1 MTLTVVVGSSGS
13 GKTTLLEDVHKL
25 HKCCYIRQYHMLRPY
40 VKVESI
46 PNFDPTALPYWS
58 LYSEK
63 TFEDGKQNVSYSP
76 SVQIGGTMAGQ
87 FTKGLSGGQRKML
100 LFELV
105 KQRTAGSSDL
115 LLVLDEPFAGVTDD
129 FVPFIVMR
137 LNEMR
142 QKHNILLVTNDH
154 VQTLTEMAD
163 STVVVSAV
171 DRSKVCVDSK
181 GYDREL
187 FLHAVASGAEYEGG
201 VGSQDL
207 RFFAATELSPR
218 NPNIQGV
225 LGFTAFA
232 MVMFLL
238 TFWDSREGSEA
249 LLLVGLQIVAFF
261 AINPY
266 LIHLT
271 DWRNTMAEEAA
282 ALMHVSAQ
290 ANLALKAGIVLS
302 LMLLI
307 SSVSFGM
314 VQACTDTLR
323 SGRWFVFMLFD
334 SASLEL
340 PFICFGL
347 YSSLPLQVVQILAS
361 FPFLLMIFFSTTF
374 SPGAGVAG
382 VKSLRYLFSRF
393 YFWCALEA
401 HSKELVEDED
411 DIFLS
416 MEGCPP
422 EDDLL
427 TYAVLSGCLGAFLFL
442 MLQLLLKAVG
452 RSRQAKAEL
461 KHVRHAERASYF
473 ELQTKLYGADKADEY
488 RESTMAK
495 GKRLGSQGRNLDE
508 MDRSKGRTVQTGDA
522 PVPPV

>member
-1 MTLTVVVGSSGS
+1 M
-13 GKTTLLEDVHKL
+13 
-25 HKCCYIRQYHMLRPY
+25 
-40 VKVESI
+40 
-46 PNFDPTALPYWS
+46 
-58 LYSEK
+58 
-63 TFEDGKQNVSYSP
+63 
-76 SVQIGGTMAGQ
+76 
-87 FTKGLSGGQRKML
+87 
-100 LFELV
+100 
-105 KQRTAGSSDL
+105 
-115 LLVLDEPFAGVTDD
+115 
-129 FVPFIVMR
+129 
-137 LNEMR
+137 
-142 QKHNILLVTNDH
+142 
-154 VQTLTEMAD
+154 
-163 STVVVSAV
+163 
-171 DRSKVCVDSK
+171 
-181 GYDREL
+181 
-187 FLHAVASGAEYEGG
+187 
-201 VGSQDL
+201 
-207 RFFAATELSPR
+207 
-218 NPNIQGV
+218 
-225 LGFTAFA
+225 
-232 MVMFLL
+232 
-238 TFWDSREGSEA
+238 
-249 LLLVGLQIVAFF
+249 
-261 AINPY
+261 
-266 LIHLT
+266 
-271 DWRNTMAEEAA
+271 
-282 ALMHVSAQ
+282 
-290 ANLALKAGIVLS
+290 
-302 LMLLI
+302 
-307 SSVSFGM
+307 
-314 VQACTDTLR
+314 
-323 SGRWFVFMLFD
+323 
-334 SASLEL
+334 
-340 PFICFGL
+340 
-347 YSSLPLQVVQILAS
+347 VQILAS

>member
-1 MTLTVVVGSSGS
+1 
-13 GKTTLLEDVHKL
+13 
-25 HKCCYIRQYHMLRPY
+25 
-40 VKVESI
+40 
-46 PNFDPTALPYWS
+46 
-58 LYSEK
+58 
-63 TFEDGKQNVSYSP
+63 
-76 SVQIGGTMAGQ
+76 
-87 FTKGLSGGQRKML
+87 
-100 LFELV
+100 
-105 KQRTAGSSDL
+105 
-115 LLVLDEPFAGVTDD
+115 
-129 FVPFIVMR
+129 
-137 LNEMR
+137 
-142 QKHNILLVTNDH
+142 
-154 VQTLTEMAD
+154 
-163 STVVVSAV
+163 
-171 DRSKVCVDSK
+171 
-181 GYDREL
+181 
-187 FLHAVASGAEYEGG
+187 
-201 VGSQDL
+201 
-207 RFFAATELSPR
+207 
-218 NPNIQGV
+218 
-225 LGFTAFA
+225 
-232 MVMFLL
+232 
-238 TFWDSREGSEA
+238 
-249 LLLVGLQIVAFF
+249 
-261 AINPY
+261 
-266 LIHLT
+266 
-271 DWRNTMAEEAA
+271 
-282 ALMHVSAQ
+282 
-290 ANLALKAGIVLS
+290 
-302 LMLLI
+302 
-307 SSVSFGM
+307 
-314 VQACTDTLR
+314 
-323 SGRWFVFMLFD
+323 MLFD

-427 TYAVLSGCLGAFLFL
+427 MYAVLSGCLGAFLFL

>member
-1 MTLTVVVGSSGS
+1 
-13 GKTTLLEDVHKL
+13 
-25 HKCCYIRQYHMLRPY
+25 MLRPY

-238 TFWDSREGSEA
+238 TFWDSRPGSEA

-302 LMLLI
+302 LMLLV

-323 SGRWFVFMLFD
+323 SGRRELLPPGPL
-334 SASLEL
+334 SPCLPASLPPCLAASLPRCLLHGDLTFPAFYMLISPFL
-340 PFICFGL
+340 PFTC
-347 YSSLPLQVVQILAS
+347 
-361 FPFLLMIFFSTTF
+361 
-374 SPGAGVAG
+374 
-382 VKSLRYLFSRF
+382 
-393 YFWCALEA
+393 
-401 HSKELVEDED
+401 
-411 DIFLS
+411 
-416 MEGCPP
+416 
-422 EDDLL
+422 
-427 TYAVLSGCLGAFLFL
+427 
-442 MLQLLLKAVG
+442 
-452 RSRQAKAEL
+452 
-461 KHVRHAERASYF
+461 
-473 ELQTKLYGADKADEY
+473 
-488 RESTMAK
+488 
-495 GKRLGSQGRNLDE
+495 
-508 MDRSKGRTVQTGDA
+508 
-522 PVPPV
+522 

>member
-1 MTLTVVVGSSGS
+1 
-13 GKTTLLEDVHKL
+13 
-25 HKCCYIRQYHMLRPY
+25 MLRPY
-40 VKVESI
+40 VKVNSI

-63 TFEDGKQNVSYSP
+63 TFEDGKQNVSYNP

-154 VQTLTEMAD
+154 VHTLTEMAD

-181 GYDREL
+181 EYDREL

-238 TFWDSREGSEA
+238 TFWDSRPGSEA

-302 LMLLI
+302 LMLLV

-323 SGRWFVFMLFD
+323 SGRRELLPPGPLSPCLPLSLPPCLAARRCFSTLSPPPLPPSATPPPPPPLRAGGSSLCSSTPPRSSCPS
-334 SASLEL
+334 SASASTRR
-340 PFICFGL
+340 CRCRWSR
-347 YSSLPLQVVQILAS
+347 SSP
-361 FPFLLMIFFSTTF
+361 P
-374 SPGAGVAG
+374 
-382 VKSLRYLFSRF
+382 SLS
-393 YFWCALEA
+393 C
-401 HSKELVEDED
+401 S
-411 DIFLS
+411 
-416 MEGCPP
+416 
-422 EDDLL
+422 
-427 TYAVLSGCLGAFLFL
+427 
-442 MLQLLLKAVG
+442 
-452 RSRQAKAEL
+452 
-461 KHVRHAERASYF
+461 
-473 ELQTKLYGADKADEY
+473 
-488 RESTMAK
+488 
-495 GKRLGSQGRNLDE
+495 
-508 MDRSKGRTVQTGDA
+508 
-522 PVPPV
+522 